1 MDVFCTLLLFL
12 YLLPAVQVSC
22 ERHSFSVSVP
32 HRVYECPEGADVT
45 MSCLQSGAKAHSED
59 KMWNTWLFTPRSQEH
74 CHKGAHPRGSGHSN
88 RTLGVEYIGKGNKSF
103 SIFLQNIKH
112 SDQGKYCC
120 LLLEFNKQK
129 VEQGARDFIYLNVVP
144 SMGHAHNGSLK
155 CSEWSHSPSDDD
167 SVAEGLAIAACV
179 AFILCLPLILMLVY
193 RQRQT
198 VERHRRA
205 HELVRMDSEAQAH
218 ENPVF
223 MGDSPQPKPRTVS
236 QIMRQSSETGRHL
249 LSDPGTPFSP
259 NIQGEMFFPAQGPI
273 PESPNLMD

>member
-1 MDVFCTLLLFL
+1 MDVFWALLLCVHFL
-12 YLLPAVQVSC
+12 TAVKASG
-22 ERHSFSVSVP
+22 EHHSLSVSVP
-32 HRVYECPEGADVT
+32 HRIYECPEGANVT
-45 MSCLQSGAKAHSED
+45 LTCIQSGSKANLAD
-59 KMWNTWLFTPRSQEH
+59 KLFNTWLFTSHSQER
-74 CHKGAHPRGSGHSN
+74 CHKGEHPRGSGHTNHS
-88 RTLGVEYIGKGNKSF
+88 LGVEYITGKKF

-112 SDQGKYCC
+112 MDQGKYCC
-120 LLLEFNKQK
+120 LLVDFNDRHK
-129 VEQGARDFIYLNVVP
+129 VEQEAHDLIYLTVVP
-144 SMGHAHNGSLK
+144 SMANTRNGSLK
-155 CSEWSHSPSDDD
+155 CLEWSHSPSDD

-198 VERHRRA
+198 VERHRRS

-249 LSDPGTPFSP
+249 LSEPGTPFSP
-259 NIQGEMFFPAQGPI
+259 NIHGELLFFPAQDPI
-273 PESPNLMD
+273 PESPNLLE

>member
-1 MDVFCTLLLFL
+1 MDIFCALLLCFH
-12 YLLPAVQVSC
+12 LLTAVQASG
-22 ERHSFSVSVP
+22 ERHTLIFSVP

-45 MSCLQSGAKAHSED
+45 MTCLQSGSKAHSGD
-59 KMWNTWLFTPRSQEH
+59 KLWDTWLFTPNSQER
-74 CHKGAHPRGSGHSN
+74 CHKGMHPRGSIHSN
-88 RTLGVEYIGKGNKSF
+88 STLGVQYTEKDKSY
-103 SIFLQNIKH
+103 SVTLQKIKH
-112 SDQGKYCC
+112 GDQGKYCC
-120 LLLEFNKQK
+120 LLLEYNKK
-129 VEQGARDFIYLNVVP
+129 KMEQGAHDFIYLNVVP
-144 SMGHAHNGSLK
+144 MTPHTPNGSK
-155 CSEWSHSPSDDD
+155 CLEWSHSPSDD

-198 VERHRRA
+198 VQRHRRA

-223 MGDSPQPKPRTVS
+223 LGDSPQPKPRTVS

-259 NIQGEMFFPAQGPI
+259 NIQGELFFPAQEPI
-273 PESPNLMD
+273 PECPNLLE